1 MGAKARLPLDPVA
14 DLKHRLAQRSSRAI
28 RGCVLA
34 WWRDHEL
41 GDCPA
46 VVGKRIARALIEQR
60 PLEPK
65 LAGIFVLHEL
75 LADHLRAA
83 DLDTFEALFAAG
95 HLDEPT
101 LVDAF
106 ALRVLG
112 ALLHR
117 VRGRAEVARALAQWR
132 TADTIWQ
139 RRAACVGFTALAP
152 QGETALPGLGQLV
165 LSTCATVVWSH
176 ERFDQTAVGWVL
188 RELSRAEPARVD
200 AFVTRYARLMSRECA
215 RLAVERLAVPRRK
228 ELLAHHQR
236 CTTPKRRAR
245 R

>member
-14 DLKHRLAQRSSRAI
+14 DLKHRLAQRSSRGI
-28 RGCVLA
+28 RGCVLT

-83 DLDTFEALFAAG
+83 DLDAFEALFAAG

-101 LVDAF
+101 L
-106 ALRVLG
+106 
-112 ALLHR
+112 
-117 VRGRAEVARALAQWR
+117 
-132 TADTIWQ
+132 
-139 RRAACVGFTALAP
+139 
-152 QGETALPGLGQLV
+152 
-165 LSTCATVVWSH
+165 
-176 ERFDQTAVGWVL
+176 
-188 RELSRAEPARVD
+188 
-200 AFVTRYARLMSRECA
+200 
-215 RLAVERLAVPRRK
+215 
-228 ELLAHHQR
+228 
-236 CTTPKRRAR
+236 
-245 R
+245 